1 MCIDPLQF
9 IYVIEVTSLLNNID
23 HVYNCLCKN
32 HPIRGYKY
40 IASHE
45 ISFTGCNDAIM
56 WPSFCVYFAPADIEF
71 DSESG
76 GYYPILY
83 LNDYWN
89 LAQDYMPINDTT
101 KSVS

>member
-1 MCIDPLQF
+1 MQKSPISWLQ
-9 IYVIEVTSLLNNID
+9 V
-23 HVYNCLCKN
+23 
-32 HPIRGYKY
+32 
-40 IASHE
+40 ASHE
-45 ISFTGCNDAIM
+45 ISFTGCSDAIM
-56 WPSFCVYFAPADIEF
+56 WPSFYVYFAPADIEF

-101 KSVS
+101 KSVSLVSRPAVLV